1 MKIKIA
7 LPLSS
12 LLTALILAGC
22 GSGSTS
28 QPATPP
34 QAPQGVISYAGIYS
48 MFTLPPAKQ
57 STLSTNSASNNCGS
71 IMGKSGAGFNAAT
84 GFLSMIPE
92 VGAALGAVTGATGS
106 VLTLM
111 GSNSANNC
119 VTNEFNNIEN
129 QLVVQQAEINQITT
143 NLALTNNN
151 IWTAMAGTDDVIQNI
166 AYTNFIDEI
175 NQFSDNTGLFIEAYT
190 SAGLYNSNSLS
201 LTNVT
206 ITQLA
211 ESTTLLTNLS
221 AKLNGENNLSETLS
235 EITGTNINTMSCNS
249 MNLNSCYNNV
259 VASTSTYYV
268 TLLSATNN
276 NLETQLIN
284 GLIGGENI
292 TPILDNYN
300 NTLVAYFQQSTYAI
314 QEAYHLAYLANY
326 LNYNQTNATAATTMP
341 DMFGL
346 AGTYFAPNGTL
357 AQYNQAQQNLTLMF
371 GAIVNQMYQ
380 NTLGYMVTDVPTTA
394 QAYPNT
400 QQIPY
405 YNESGI
411 LQYGESINYTK
422 FIGAALPSTAR
433 TASQVLYQA
442 LNQFSGTNN
451 SSYVALTGNLNTV
464 SIINYQYGGIH
475 NVATCVGSLET
486 YNNTYGTTG
495 YESQAFATAAACP
508 SLLTDVNSNWVNQ
521 GVIESNTV
529 QPYYKASNNLP
540 VLSGDVTNNT
550 NLIACNPNP
559 VGTSTVVGYLPAFN
573 MYWYTPVSG
582 KPSLGVVGTS
592 YLMCGNF
599 QTSHLTSNQG
609 SGYATNAIP
618 GNYGINGQYFPQGN
632 FAGMLWSTYDTNA
645 YTELTFNGHPTTLTQ
660 QDELAVWSSGSSYS
674 ALSVGTQ
681 YSGIYS
687 EYVNDNWGSGYN
699 GSQMIHVVAV
709 QTTQP
714 DGFIAPY
721 GVTIGNTYSSSTYTA
736 VLEQIGIP
744 QSSGYSV
751 GIAPNPNVIQANV
764 TINGQPIYDLA
775 NISLNGTQYTSIAN
789 MVNNYQWTPVTSIL
803 PELLNSA
810 AGGGIGGAVSAL
822 GINNSLMSTVGTI
835 TSGNASINICAAAYG
850 NISASGFSYGF
861 NRFATHTL
869 GNGVVASFG
878 MNCY

>member
-190 SAGLYNSNSLS
+190 SAGLYNPNSLA

-211 ESTTLLTNLS
+211 ESTTLLTSLS
-221 AKLNGENNLSETLS
+221 TKLNGENNLSETLS
-235 EITGTNINTMSCNS
+235 EITGTNINTMSCS
-249 MNLNSCYNNV
+249 STNLNSCYNNV
-259 VASTSTYYV
+259 AASTSTYYV

-405 YNESGI
+405 YNESGV

-442 LNQFSGTNN
+442 LNQFSGTSN
-451 SSYVALTGNLNTV
+451 SSYLALTANLNTLP
-464 SIINYQYGGIH
+464 IINYQYGGIH
-475 NVATCVGSLET
+475 NAATCVGSLET

-495 YESQAFATAAACP
+495 YESQAFAAASACP

-529 QPYYKASNNLP
+529 QPYYQASNNLP
-540 VLSGDVTNNT
+540 VLSGDVTNNI
-550 NLIACNPNP
+550 NLIACNPNQ
-559 VGTSTVVGYLPAFN
+559 VGTVGAPGALSPFSMYLYTPDDSTV
-573 MYWYTPVSG
+573 T
-582 KPSLGVVGTS
+582 LGIIGTS

-609 SGYATNAIP
+609 SGYATNTIP
-618 GNYGINGQYFPQGN
+618 GNYGLTGQYFSTGN
-632 FAGMLWSTYDTNA
+632 FPGMLWSTYDTNA
-645 YTELTFNGHPTTLTQ
+645 YTQLIFNNRPTTVTQ
-660 QDELAVWSSGSSYS
+660 QDATGVWSSGVSYS

-681 YSGIYS
+681 YANIYS
-687 EYVNDNWGSGYN
+687 EYVNDNWGSGSD
-699 GSQMIHVVAV
+699 GQQQIHVIAV

-721 GVTIGNTYSSSTYTA
+721 GVTIGNTYSSPTYVSA
-736 VLEQIGIP
+736 IEQPGIP
-744 QSSGYSV
+744 QSSGFSV

-764 TINGQPIYDLA
+764 TINGQTLYDTA
-775 NISLNGTQYTSIAN
+775 HISLNGTQYSSVSD
-789 MVNNYQWTPVTSIL
+789 MVTNYAWTPVTSTL
-803 PELLNSA
+803 PALISA
-810 AGGGIGGAVSAL
+810 AGAGVGGAVSAL
-822 GINNSLMSTVGTI
+822 GINNSLMSTVGAI
-835 TSGNASINICAAAYG
+835 SSGSGFINICGASYS
-850 NISASGFSYGF
+850 NIPVTSETTYGF
-861 NRFATHTL
+861 NRFATFSL
-869 GNGVVASFG
+869 GYGIVANFS
-878 MNCY
+878 MTCY